1 MSRSQ
6 TSFVLEQAIL
16 YTIQNPPQP
25 ITGKPRPLL
34 KEGETISEEEEVT
47 QPVDFLAYH
56 DAIQLLHDE
65 FAKHQ
70 GLITPLGEKELI
82 TQAHLDAQ
90 PTRIY
95 SFSQAGEINND
106 PEHELTIANHERI
119 TVTRHVEKDNFR
131 QTVGR
136 LVGIN
141 NQNKNIDNFFK
152 GKDGVLIQ
160 PYELTTI
167 VKTKLLGGYPADE
180 AYKVNPFHPCFT
192 HLVSPAPVMGFA
204 LESNVQQLIGYV
216 VHAKMLYNLLS
227 GTDMASIGDEP
238 FKLKHHMGLQY
249 DTQTALRLLNYRYN
263 VDVDKTTLDRITEFD
278 KQLERYS
285 KGACCIEFPNF

>member
-1 MSRSQ
+1 MSRSHA
-6 TSFVLEQAIL
+6 SFVLEQAIL
-16 YTIQNPPQP
+16 HAIQNPPQP
-25 ITGKPRPLL
+25 VTGTHRPQL
-34 KEGETISEEEEVT
+34 KEGESISEEAEVT

-65 FAKHQ
+65 FAKNQ
-70 GLITPLGEKELI
+70 GIMTLLGENELI

-90 PTRIY
+90 PTRMY
-95 SFSQAGEINND
+95 NFNQASEINND
-106 PEHELTIANHERI
+106 PDHEFTIANHERI
-119 TVTRHVEKDNFR
+119 VITRHVEKDCFR
-131 QTVGR
+131 QSVGR
-136 LVGIN
+136 LVGVN

-152 GKDGVLIQ
+152 GKDGILIQ
-160 PYELTTI
+160 PYEMTTI

-180 AYKVNPFHPCFT
+180 AYNNNPFHPCFT
-192 HLVSPAPVMGFA
+192 HIVSPAPIMGFA
-204 LESNVQQLIGYV
+204 LESNVKQLIGYV
-216 VHAKMLYNLLS
+216 AHAKMLYNLLS
-227 GTDMASIGDEP
+227 GADMASIGNEP

>member
-1 MSRSQ
+1 MSRNQ

-16 YTIQNPPQP
+16 YAIQNPPQP
-25 ITGKPRPLL
+25 IIGKPRPQLI
-34 KEGETISEEEEVT
+34 EGETISEEEEVT

-70 GLITPLGEKELI
+70 GVITPLAEKELI

-90 PTRIY
+90 PTCIY
-95 SFSQAGEINND
+95 SFNQAGEIDNNPD
-106 PEHELTIANHERI
+106 HELTIANHERI
-119 TVTRHVEKDNFR
+119 ILTRHIEKDDFKR
-131 QTVGR
+131 SVGR
-136 LVGIN
+136 VFGTN

-152 GKDGVLIQ
+152 GKDGILIQ
-160 PYELTTI
+160 PYEMTTI
-167 VKTKLLGGYPADE
+167 VKSRLLGGYPADK
-180 AYKVNPFHPCFT
+180 AYQENPFHPCFT
-192 HLVSPAPVMGFA
+192 HLVSPAPVMGIA
-204 LESNVQQLIGYV
+204 LESNVKQLIGYV
-216 VHAKMLYNLLS
+216 AHAKMLYNLLS
-227 GTDMASIGDEP
+227 AADMASIGNEP

-263 VDVDKTTLDRITEFD
+263 VDIDKTTLDRITEFD

>member
-119 TVTRHVEKDNFR
+119 IVTRHVEKDNFR

-152 GKDGVLIQ
+152 G
-160 PYELTTI
+160 
-167 VKTKLLGGYPADE
+167 
-180 AYKVNPFHPCFT
+180 
-192 HLVSPAPVMGFA
+192 
-204 LESNVQQLIGYV
+204 
-216 VHAKMLYNLLS
+216 
-227 GTDMASIGDEP
+227 
-238 FKLKHHMGLQY
+238 
-249 DTQTALRLLNYRYN
+249 
-263 VDVDKTTLDRITEFD
+263 
-278 KQLERYS
+278 
-285 KGACCIEFPNF
+285 